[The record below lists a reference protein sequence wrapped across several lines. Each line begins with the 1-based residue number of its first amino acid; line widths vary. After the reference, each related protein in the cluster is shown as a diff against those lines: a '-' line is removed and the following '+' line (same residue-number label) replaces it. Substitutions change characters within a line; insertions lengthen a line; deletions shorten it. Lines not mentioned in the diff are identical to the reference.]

1 MRKRK
6 VICLSVLLLAVAA
19 CSTVEKAS
27 DVQYVLQ
34 NNVAEHVRVD
44 SVVLRDSIFIREC
57 SDTVFYTKYRTL
69 YKERLRVDTVMRC
82 DTLYRDR
89 EVVVE
94 RVREVGS
101 RFGLLWKVPLAVLLL
116 LLLWKAGL
124 LPVVWEL
131 ILKGVELC
139 KRIFRLKE

>member
-1 MRKRK
+1 M
-6 VICLSVLLLAVAA
+6 
-19 CSTVEKAS
+19 
-27 DVQYVLQ
+27 
-34 NNVAEHVRVD
+34 
-44 SVVLRDSIFIREC
+44 
-57 SDTVFYTKYRTL
+57 FYTKYRTL

-101 RFGLLWKVPLAVLLL
+101 RLGLLWKVPLAVLLL
-116 LLLWKAGL
+116 FLLWKAGL
-124 LPVVWEL
+124 FPAVWKL

>member
-6 VICLSVLLLAVAA
+6 VICLSVLLAVAA

-44 SVVLRDSIFIREC
+44 SVVLRDSIFIRER

-116 LLLWKAGL
+116 FLLWKAGL
-124 LPVVWEL
+124 FPAVWKL

>member
-1 MRKRK
+1 MRKRV
-6 VICLSVLLLAVAA
+6 VICLSALLLAAA

-27 DVQYVLQ
+27 NVQYISKS
-34 NNVAEHVRVD
+34 NVAEHVRVD
-44 SVVLRDSIFIREC
+44 SIVLRDSIFIRER
-57 SDTVFYTKYRTL
+57 SDTVFYTKYRTV
-69 YKERLRVDTVMRC
+69 YKERLRVDTVIRC

-94 RVREVGS
+94 RVRKVGNS
-101 RFGLLWKVPLAVLLL
+101 FGLLWKVPLAVLLL

-124 LPVVWEL
+124 FPAVWKL

-139 KRIFRLKE
+139 KRIFHLKE

>member
-44 SVVLRDSIFIREC
+44 SVVLRDSIFIRER

-101 RFGLLWKVPLAVLLL
+101 RLGLLWKVPLAVLLL

-124 LPVVWEL
+124 LPVVWKL
-131 ILKGVELC
+131 ISKGVELC

>member
-1 MRKRK
+1 M
-6 VICLSVLLLAVAA
+6 
-19 CSTVEKAS
+19 
-27 DVQYVLQ
+27 QYVLQ

-101 RFGLLWKVPLAVLLL
+101 RLGLLWKVPLAVLLL
-116 LLLWKAGL
+116 FLLWKAGL
-124 LPVVWEL
+124 FPAVWKL

>member
-44 SVVLRDSIFIREC
+44 SVVLRDSIFIRER

-101 RFGLLWKVPLAVLLL
+101 RLGLLWKVPLAVLLL

-124 LPVVWEL
+124 WPVVWKL
-131 ILKGVELC
+131 ISKGVELC